1 MKLTTEDK
9 SRIEESIRGKYAQV
23 ASSPSGLF
31 KYPTGRKGLELL
43 GYDQELVQALP
54 EKAVLSFCGV
64 GNPFS
69 LGPIHEGEVV
79 LDIGCGTGL
88 DSLVAAMMVGPEGRV
103 VGIDMV
109 PEMLERANQ
118 NLKETNLKNVFFRL
132 SSAENLPFPDSS
144 YDVIISNG
152 VFNLIPDKIKAV
164 SEIFRVLKPEG
175 RLMMADQ
182 VLTGKLPEDPEE
194 RIKSWF
200 R

>member
-9 SRIEESIRGKYAQV
+9 SRIEESIRGKYTKV

-31 KYPTGRKGLELL
+31 KYPTGREGLKAL
-43 GYDQELVQALP
+43 GYDKEMVRKLP
-54 EKAVLSFCGV
+54 EKAVTSFCGV

-69 LGPIHEGEVV
+69 MGPIREGEVV
-79 LDIGCGTGL
+79 LDIGCGTGV
-88 DSLVAAMMVGPEGRV
+88 DSLIAAMMVGPEGRV

-109 PEMLERANQ
+109 PQMLDRANE
-118 NLKETNLKNVFFRL
+118 NLRETNLRNVFFRPGT
-132 SSAENLPFPDSS
+132 AEDLPFPDSS

-152 VFNLIPDKIKAV
+152 VFNLIPGKIKAV
-164 SEIFRVLKPEG
+164 SELFRVLKPDG

-182 VLTGKLPEDPEE
+182 VLTGKLPQDPEE

>member
-1 MKLTTEDK
+1 MKITTEDR
-9 SRIEESIRGKYAQV
+9 SRIEESIRGKYAKV
-23 ASSPSGLF
+23 ALSPSGQF
-31 KYPTGRKGLELL
+31 KYPTGREGLKAL
-43 GYDQELVQALP
+43 GYDLEMVEALP
-54 EKAVLSFCGV
+54 ESTISSFCGV

-79 LDIGCGTGL
+79 LDIGCGAGVDTL
-88 DSLVAAMMVGPEGRV
+88 FAAMMVGPEGRV

-109 PEMLERANQ
+109 REMLDRANQ
-118 NLKETNLKNVFFRL
+118 NLSQMALKNVFFRL
-132 SSAENLPFPDSS
+132 GTAENLCFPDSS
-144 YDVIISNG
+144 FDVIISNG

-182 VLTGKLPEDPEE
+182 VLTGKLPDDPEE

>member
-1 MKLTTEDK
+1 MKITTQDK
-9 SRIEESIRGKYAQV
+9 NRIKESIRDKYAKV

-31 KYPTGRKGLELL
+31 KYPTGREGLEAL
-43 GYDQELVQALP
+43 GYDQEMVRKLP
-54 EKAVLSFCGV
+54 EKAITSFCGV

-79 LDIGCGTGL
+79 LDIGCGSGA
-88 DSLVAAMMVGPEGRV
+88 DSLIAGMMVGPEGRV

-109 PEMLERANQ
+109 PEMLDRANE
-118 NLKETNLKNVFFRL
+118 NLKEANLENVFFRL
-132 SSAENLPFPDSS
+132 GTAEKLPFPDSS
-144 YDVIISNG
+144 CDVVISNG

-164 SEIFRVLKPEG
+164 SEIFRVLKPDG

-182 VLTGKLPEDPEE
+182 VLTGKLPGPEE